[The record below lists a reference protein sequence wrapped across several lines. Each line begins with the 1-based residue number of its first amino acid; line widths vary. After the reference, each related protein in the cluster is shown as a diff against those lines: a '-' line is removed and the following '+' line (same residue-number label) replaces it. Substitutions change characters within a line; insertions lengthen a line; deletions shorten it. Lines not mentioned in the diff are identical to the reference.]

1 MIKRNKDWFAMKDWR
16 NLMIHKREGD
26 PLKNKEME
34 DEQNC
39 ERHGDSKWALLA
51 LHGLKRDI
59 GANNNWLSSE

>member
-1 MIKRNKDWFAMKDWR
+1 MGLQWR
-16 NLMIHKREGD
+16 TEKVYDSQKGRRYIEEQ
-26 PLKNKEME
+26 EME

>member
-1 MIKRNKDWFAMKDWR
+1 MKDWR
-16 NLMIHKREGD
+16 NLMIHKEGD
-26 PLKNKEME
+26 ILKNKEME

-59 GANNNWLSSE
+59 GANNNELSSE